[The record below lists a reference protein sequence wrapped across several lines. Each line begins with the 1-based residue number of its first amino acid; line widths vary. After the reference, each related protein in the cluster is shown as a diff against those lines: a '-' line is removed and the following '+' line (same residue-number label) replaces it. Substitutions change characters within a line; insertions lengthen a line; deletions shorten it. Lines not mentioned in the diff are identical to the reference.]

1 MELRR
6 WVGGGKERRGDGR
19 GVRVATAPL
28 AWCSF
33 TAPELALHC
42 REGEPDA
49 GFVGHP
55 LCRLCDRR
63 FYGETELVEHLVRGR
78 GGVGWR
84 MRGEARRRSS

>member
-6 WVGGGKERRGDGR
+6 WVGGGGQRGGDGR
-19 GVRVATAPL
+19 RGALLLSPL
-28 AWCSF
+28 LVLACSF

-42 REGEPDA
+42 REGEPEA

-63 FYGETELVEHLVRGR
+63 FYGETELVEHL
-78 GGVGWR
+78 
-84 MRGEARRRSS
+84 AT